1 LPGTYNSKISGQT
14 INCRVKYL
22 NTNFR
27 YDLQDF
33 EEMFLGRTPGLSP
46 PARHTVEP
54 PTKRSTGV
62 ERQIDDDETL
72 GAIDDLEVKEFLEQD
87 KSRVHYTGKRPQQ
100 PVPTHTRSE
109 HTPPKIEAPTNWGA
123 DVVEVVEESA
133 KDLADE
139 VAEKVVEQ
147 LRATLVD
154 EIVDK
159 LIDRLSKF
167 KRP

>member
-1 LPGTYNSKISGQT
+1 MFNSKISGQT

-22 NTNFR
+22 NTNFK
-27 YDLQDF
+27 YDLKDF
-33 EEMFLGRTPGLSP
+33 EEMFLGRTPAQSP
-46 PARHTVEP
+46 TVRRTAEP
-54 PTKRSTGV
+54 STRRSAAV

-87 KSRVHYTGKRPQQ
+87 KSRVHFSGKRPQQ
-100 PVPTHTRSE
+100 PAPTPTRSQDSPSKLE
-109 HTPPKIEAPTNWGA
+109 TPTNWGA